1 MEKILTVLFPGFG
14 YGPDKPLLHY
24 AGKCAK
30 ACGFD
35 TAAVNYSRLDMDE
48 SHSLEE
54 RTQNSIEGAVRDA
67 MRIIRE
73 AGNYEKLFF
82 VSKSFGTFAAGE
94 AGRLLKEEGAEVYQ
108 IYLTPLPQ
116 TYQRYMCR
124 EECTAVT
131 GTADPLMTEAAREQM
146 RKDAGVDLLVIE
158 NGNHSLECPDDPLI
172 SVDMLKTVTEKI
184 WDIFHETY

>member
-82 VSKSFGTFAAGE
+82 FY
-94 AGRLLKEEGAEVYQ
+94 GR
-108 IYLTPLPQ
+108 
-116 TYQRYMCR
+116 
-124 EECTAVT
+124 
-131 GTADPLMTEAAREQM
+131 
-146 RKDAGVDLLVIE
+146 
-158 NGNHSLECPDDPLI
+158 
-172 SVDMLKTVTEKI
+172 
-184 WDIFHETY
+184 